1 MKGLMEL
8 GGKVCSGLIP
18 HVATHC
24 SRPFGR
30 YSEILNIVR
39 QFVVWNKTGLKV

>member
-8 GGKVCSGLIP
+8 GGEVCSGLIL

-24 SRPFGR
+24 LRPFGR
-30 YSEILNIVR
+30 YSWFRI
-39 QFVVWNKTGLKV
+39 